1 MINYG
6 RQFIDSADIKA
17 VGKVLKSDWL
27 TQGPQVINF
36 EKKLKSFFGAKH
48 CCVVANGTAALHL
61 AGLAL
66 GWKPG
71 NIVITSTVSFI
82 ATSNCI
88 IYNGAIPE
96 FIDIDSSNYNIDLFK
111 LEKKNKNSK
120 KSKKKNSCHNCNR
133 FCRISL
139 RLAKIKKNCIKI

>member
-17 VGKVLKSDWL
+17 VDKVLKSDWL

-61 AGLAL
+61 SGLAL

-71 NIVITSTVSFI
+71 DIVLTSTLSFL
-82 ATSNCI
+82 ASSNCI
-88 IYNGAIPE
+88 IYSGATPK
-96 FIDIDSSNYNIDLFK
+96 FIDIDNSNYNIDLFK
-111 LEKKNKNSK
+111 LEKK
-120 KSKKKNSCHNCNR
+120 
-133 FCRISL
+133 
-139 RLAKIKKNCIKI
+139 IKILKN